1 MQVTPQSQIK
11 IRLDDRVMDELK
23 IQAANLNV
31 SVTSLINRLLADQ
44 LFGGNYN
51 QVGLITMSIK
61 IDNLLSSIRNI
72 DRKLVKISLEKA

>member
-11 IRLDDRVMDELK
+11 LRLDDRVLDELK
-23 IQAANLNV
+23 IQAASLNV
-31 SVTSLINRLLADQ
+31 SVTSLTNRLLTDQ